1 MSNKSLKIILAD
13 DDEADRLLFK
23 DAFTEL
29 KLGITIETV
38 NDGMELMDLLHVTE
52 TKDLPQIL
60 FLDINMPQKTGI
72 DCLKEIRA
80 DKRFKDVT
88 IAIYSTSSSEKDMD
102 DTFLYGANVYIHK
115 PNSFNELKKVLGKAI
130 MNFKVYQDPPFKKEN
145 FILNAE

>member
-1 MSNKSLKIILAD
+1 MNEKNLKIILAD
-13 DDEADRLLFK
+13 DDEADRLLFT

-29 KLGITIETV
+29 KSGITIETV
-38 NDGMELMDLLHVTE
+38 NDGMALMDLLYATD
-52 TKDLPQIL
+52 TQDLPQIL

-80 DKRFKDVT
+80 DKRFDDVA

-102 DTFLYGANVYIHK
+102 DTFMYGANVYIHK
-115 PNSFNELKKVLGKAI
+115 PNSFDKLKKVLGKAI
-130 MNFKVYQDPPFKKEN
+130 INFKVYQDPPFNKDN

>member
-1 MSNKSLKIILAD
+1 MSDKSLKIMLAD
-13 DDEADRLLFK
+13 DDEADRLLFT
-23 DAFTEL
+23 DAFAEL
-29 KLGITIETV
+29 KSEITIKTV
-38 NDGMELMDLLHVTE
+38 NDGMELMDLLHATE
-52 TKDLPQIL
+52 TEDLPQIL

-80 DKRFKDVT
+80 DKRFKNVT

-130 MNFKVYQDPPFKKEN
+130 MNFKIYQDPPFKKEN

>member
-1 MSNKSLKIILAD
+1 MNENNLKIILAD

-23 DAFTEL
+23 DAFVEL
-29 KLGITIETV
+29 KSKIAIETV
-38 NDGMELMDLLHVTE
+38 NDGMELMDLLHATD
-52 TKDLPQIL
+52 TPDLPQIL

-80 DKRFKDVT
+80 DKRFNDVA

-102 DTFLYGANVYIHK
+102 DTFLHGANVYIHK
-115 PNSFNELKKVLGKAI
+115 PNSFDKLKKVLGKAI
-130 MNFKVYQDPPFKKEN
+130 MNYRVYQDPPFNKDN

>member
-1 MSNKSLKIILAD
+1 MSEKTLKIILAD
-13 DDEADRLLFK
+13 DDEADRMLFT

-29 KLGITIETV
+29 KSGITIATV
-38 NDGMELMDLLHVTE
+38 NDGMALMDLLHATE
-52 TKDLPQIL
+52 TQDLPQIL

-80 DKRFKDVT
+80 EKRFNDVA

-102 DTFLYGANVYIHK
+102 ETFMHGANVYIHK
-115 PNSFNELKKVLGKAI
+115 PNSFDKLKKVLGKAI
-130 MNFKVYQDPPFKKEN
+130 MNFKVYQDPPFNKDN

>member
-1 MSNKSLKIILAD
+1 MSENNLKIILAD

-23 DAFTEL
+23 DAFVEL
-29 KLGITIETV
+29 KSKIAIETV
-38 NDGMELMDLLHVTE
+38 NDGMELMDLLHATD
-52 TKDLPQIL
+52 TPDLPQIL

-80 DKRFKDVT
+80 DKRFDDVA

-102 DTFLYGANVYIHK
+102 DTFLHGANVYIHK
-115 PNSFNELKKVLGKAI
+115 PNSFEKLKKVLGKAI
-130 MNFKVYQDPPFKKEN
+130 MNYKVYQDPPFNKDN

>member
-1 MSNKSLKIILAD
+1 MSDKSLKIMLAD
-13 DDEADRLLFK
+13 DDEADRLLFT
-23 DAFTEL
+23 DAFAEL
-29 KLGITIETV
+29 KSEIIIKTV
-38 NDGMELMDLLHVTE
+38 NDGMELMDLLHATE
-52 TKDLPQIL
+52 TEDLPQIL

-80 DKRFKDVT
+80 DKRFKNVT

-115 PNSFNELKKVLGKAI
+115 PNSFNQLKKVLGKAI
-130 MNFKVYQDPPFKKEN
+130 MNFKIYQDPPFKKEN